1 MKKLF
6 FALWPPSN
14 KVRKKIEMVNQSI
27 KEGGIKKVKP
37 DNLHVTLV
45 FLGNV
50 DAKSEVMIRQSV
62 EHIIVQPFVLHF
74 DQLEYWRKPRI
85 LCLSTQ
91 QYDPHLLVLV
101 NALKSI
107 VEQCGVKIEE
117 RSYKPHITLA
127 RKAYKLIDIDVLPI
141 EWQVHAFC
149 LVQSSSTTNG
159 VHYQVLQSWNFN

>member
-6 FALWPPSN
+6 FALWPN
-14 KVRKKIEMVNQSI
+14 DETRKQITKFNQSI
-27 KEGGIKKVKP
+27 KSAGLKQVKP
-37 DNLHVTLV
+37 GNLHVTLV

-50 DAKSEVMIRQSV
+50 DAESEVMIRERV

-74 DQLEYWRKPRI
+74 DQLDFWRKPRI

-91 QYDPHLLVLV
+91 QYDPQLLVLV
-101 NALKSI
+101 NALKSM
-107 VEQCGVKIEE
+107 VEQCGIKTEE

-127 RKAYKLIDIDVLPI
+127 RKAHELIEIDVLPI
-141 EWQVHAFC
+141 EWQARAFC

-159 VHYQVLQSWNFN
+159 VHYQVLQRWNFN